1 MYINFPL
8 SESYGLIP
16 EDVIILQLIFQ
27 NKFEDHGELLEKVCT
42 NLHKYEEQGFVKYIN
57 GTKKDSPF
65 KLIRL
70 SDKGNRILEEIQ
82 VAGVTNDDLDLYQWL
97 ESVYKKEGKDI
108 GNVKKVKSF
117 ISQFRVNS
125 GIERNHLAYLCSTF
139 IKDEKEME
147 YSKRLEYLF
156 FKPANVFT
164 VKFDI
169 EGSRLY
175 QYYLKR
181 KEFYDAKFLTIKN

>member
-1 MYINFPL
+1 MYINL
-8 SESYGLIP
+8 TLAESYGLVP
-16 EDVIILQLIFQ
+16 EDIVVLQIIYQ
-27 NKFEDHGELLEKVCT
+27 NKFEDHADLLENVCT
-42 NLHKYEEQGFVKYIN
+42 NLLKYENQGFIKYIV
-57 GTKKDSPF
+57 GTKKSSPF
-65 KLIRL
+65 KLVRL

-97 ESVYKKEGKDI
+97 EATYKKEGKDI
-108 GNVKKVKSF
+108 GNAKKTKAF

-125 GIERNHLAYLCSTF
+125 GIERNHLAYLCSKF
-139 IKDEKEME
+139 IQDEKEME
-147 YSKRLEYLF
+147 YSQRLEYLF
-156 FKPANVFT
+156 FKPANLFS

-181 KEFYDAKFLTIKN
+181 KDFYDAKFLTIKN